1 MVDPK
6 STKYYP
12 WSPYSY
18 CFNNPLR
25 YIDSNGEDGWD
36 IVAGYG
42 IGFIT
47 NIIPGTGALRDSY
60 TPNDP
65 SDYNNALQ
73 GVDNASMAAGAAM
86 IASGGSAMAAGEGT
100 VALGAVAA
108 VATGGVATPTVVIGG
123 TIQTAGAT
131 TAAAGVMMMSNASQ
145 NKQAGYDRGGKGT
158 QGSKSKEG
166 EYSKEPPGKLT
177 KMKGGQGW
185 KDSKGNIWKRDM
197 KHKDHYDVT
206 NPKSGK
212 K

>member
-25 YIDSNGEDGWD
+25 YIDPNGEDGWD

-100 VALGAVAA
+100 VA
-108 VATGGVATPTVVIGG
+108 
-123 TIQTAGAT
+123 
-131 TAAAGVMMMSNASQ
+131 
-145 NKQAGYDRGGKGT
+145 
-158 QGSKSKEG
+158 
-166 EYSKEPPGKLT
+166 
-177 KMKGGQGW
+177 
-185 KDSKGNIWKRDM
+185 
-197 KHKDHYDVT
+197 
-206 NPKSGK
+206 
-212 K
+212 

>member
-12 WSPYSY
+12 WSYPWSPYS
-18 CFNNPLR
+18 CCNNPLR

-73 GVDNASMAAGAAM
+73 GVDNALMAAGAAM

-100 VALGAVAA
+100 VA
-108 VATGGVATPTVVIGG
+108 
-123 TIQTAGAT
+123 
-131 TAAAGVMMMSNASQ
+131 
-145 NKQAGYDRGGKGT
+145 
-158 QGSKSKEG
+158 
-166 EYSKEPPGKLT
+166 
-177 KMKGGQGW
+177 
-185 KDSKGNIWKRDM
+185 
-197 KHKDHYDVT
+197 
-206 NPKSGK
+206 
-212 K
+212 